1 MYSKEEFIN
10 IRDQFP
16 ILERNIYGRPCIYL
30 DNAATT
36 QKPKKVIKAIEDY
49 YKEINS
55 NVHRGTHYLSQKAT
69 ETMEK
74 SRIKIQKFICAEY
87 SNEIIFTRGT
97 TEAINL
103 VASGIMPFIK
113 EGDEIIVSQMEH
125 HSNIVPWQIICQVTG
140 ALLKVIPLDN
150 KNQLCIESFEKLLSD
165 KVKILAISHIS
176 NVLGIVTPIQYFI
189 KKAHQYGIIT
199 LIDGAQAV
207 CNDYVNVQDLE
218 TDFYVFSAHKM
229 YGPTGVGVLYGKE
242 SFLEKLYPL
251 HGGGEMIKEVIF
263 KKTTYADLPF
273 RQEAGT
279 PNIEGIIALSASIDF
294 IKQIRMKKIKK
305 HEKFLLDRT
314 IDGLKNIKGILL
326 YADNEPRSGIISFNL
341 KDVHS
346 FDVGSILDQLG
357 IAVRTGYHCA
367 QPLMRFLGVNGTV
380 RVSFCV
386 YNNDEEVDHLCEGIL
401 KAKKMLL

>member
-1 MYSKEEFIN
+1 
-10 IRDQFP
+10 
-16 ILERNIYGRPCIYL
+16 
-30 DNAATT
+30 
-36 QKPKKVIKAIEDY
+36 
-49 YKEINS
+49 
-55 NVHRGTHYLSQKAT
+55 
-69 ETMEK
+69 MEK

-87 SNEIIFTRGT
+87 SNDIIFTRGA

-103 VASGIMPFIK
+103 VAYGMMPLLK

-125 HSNIVPWQIICQVTG
+125 HSNIVPWQIICKGTG
-140 ALLKVIPLDN
+140 AILKVIPLDN
-150 KNQLCIESFEKLLSD
+150 KNQLCIESFEKLLSK

-176 NVLGIVTPIQYFI
+176 NVLGIVNPIKYFI

-207 CNDYVNVQDLE
+207 CNDYVNVQDIE
-218 TDFYVFSAHKM
+218 TDFYVFSSHKM

-242 SFLEKLYPL
+242 SFLEQLYPL
-251 HGGGEMIKEVIF
+251 HGGGEMIKEVLF

-305 HEKFLLDRT
+305 HEKFLLDRA
-314 IDGLKNIKGILL
+314 IYGLKNIKGILL

-357 IAVRTGYHCA
+357 IAVRSGHHCA
-367 QPLMRFLGVNGTV
+367 QPLIRFLGVNGTV

-386 YNNDEEVDHLCEGIL
+386 YNNDEEVDHLCEGVL

>member
-1 MYSKEEFIN
+1 MYSKEEFI
-10 IRDQFP
+10 RDQFP
-16 ILERNIYGRPCIYL
+16 ILSRNIYGRPWIYL

-55 NVHRGTHYLSQKAT
+55 NVHRGTHYMSQKAT

-87 SNEIIFTRGT
+87 SHEIIFTRGT

-103 VASGIMPFIK
+103 VASGMISLIK

-125 HSNIVPWQIICQVTG
+125 HSNIVPWQMLCKMTG

-176 NVLGIVTPIQYFI
+176 NVLGIVNPIKDFI

-207 CNDYVNVQDLE
+207 CHDYVNVQYLE

-242 SFLEKLYPL
+242 SFLEKLIPSQ
-251 HGGGEMIKEVIF
+251 GGGEMIKEVIF
-263 KKTTYADLPF
+263 KKTTYADLPL
-273 RQEAGT
+273 RLEAGT
-279 PNIEGIIALSASIDF
+279 PNIEGIIALAASIDF

-341 KDVHS
+341 KDVHP
-346 FDVGSILDQLG
+346 FDVGSILDKLG
-357 IAVRTGYHCA
+357 IAVRSGHHCA
-367 QPLMRFLGVNGTV
+367 QPLMRFLGVTGTV
-380 RVSFCV
+380 RASFCV
-386 YNNDEEVDHLCEGIL
+386 YNNDEEVDHLCEGVL
-401 KAKKMLL
+401 KAKKMLSI